1 MGGKGG
7 ILQKLIPLVTTTLY
21 GNPVRTIVTAMRDFG
36 SVYPSE
42 KKNVLLRNRAFTHVD
57 CCCYFV
63 SETPTLG
70 ISAAASTSH
79 YACVLYCLARRN
91 LPNRRLGNQKKNE
104 HVIRDLPE
112 RTMSF
117 KEKGKPPPVLSY
129 SSSSANARTSYTTH
143 DPLPRS
149 KGRNSCITVTKVSY
163 GIGIACAG

>member
-1 MGGKGG
+1 MGPISLAGLSSSKIAAGAPGQGAFLHLAHEAG
-7 ILQKLIPLVTTTLY
+7 IRSRYCDSIPHLSPTK
-21 GNPVRTIVTAMRDFG
+21 RI
-36 SVYPSE
+36 
-42 KKNVLLRNRAFTHVD
+42 NRP
-57 CCCYFV
+57 
-63 SETPTLG
+63 PTLG

-79 YACVLYCLARRN
+79 HACVLYCLARRN

-104 HVIRDLPE
+104 PVIRDLPE

-129 SSSSANARTSYTTH
+129 SSSSANARTSYTTN